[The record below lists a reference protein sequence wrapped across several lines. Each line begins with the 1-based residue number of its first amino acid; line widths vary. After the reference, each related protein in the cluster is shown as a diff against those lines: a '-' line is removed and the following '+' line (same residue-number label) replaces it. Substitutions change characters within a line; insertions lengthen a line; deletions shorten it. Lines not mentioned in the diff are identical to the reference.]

1 MDKEIVEVAYLAY
14 VDLEDNFITVHQDD
28 DTLKYHLELNG
39 KLVTS
44 SKNMETIQSSLDN
57 FGELERIN

>member
-1 MDKEIVEVAYLAY
+1 MEQEIIEVDYLAY
-14 VDLEDNFITVHQDD
+14 VDSEDNFITVHHDD

-44 SKNMETIQSSLDN
+44 SNSMETIQNSLGN
-57 FGELERIN
+57 FGDLERIN